1 MTRKL
6 IAAFV
11 LLSLFTS
18 LAASAAE
25 KLDVIAVRDGV
36 TIKAAV
42 NADAGKTAPIVVLLM
57 GGNGIA
63 RLDRWDGTGDPNGNF
78 LTRIRK
84 TLAAQGFITALPD
97 APSDRQD
104 RGLGNSRVGKAHA
117 EDLAAVIRYMR
128 RYSNAPVFVA
138 GTSRGTIS
146 AANVASRMPAGEIAG
161 LLLTAT
167 VTKANKRGNL
177 DPVGEVALD
186 KIKMPVL
193 IAHHKD
199 DDCYV
204 CPPGN
209 IPSLAEKFTASPSVK
224 VSFFEGGSGWRGDPC
239 HAFHAHGFLG
249 IEGKVTAEMV
259 AWMKAVAAKA
269 KP

>member
-6 IAAFV
+6 VAVSFFLS
-11 LLSLFTS
+11 LLSS
-18 LAASAAE
+18 LSAGAAE
-25 KLDVIAVRDGV
+25 KLDTIPVRDGV

-42 NADAGKTAPIVVLLM
+42 NADAGKDAPIVILLV

-78 LTRIRK
+78 MTRIRK
-84 TLAAQGFITALPD
+84 DIAAQGFITALPD
-97 APSDRQD
+97 APSDRQE
-104 RGLGNSRVGKAHA
+104 RGLGNSRTGRVHA
-117 EDLAAVIRYMR
+117 EDIGAVIRHMR
-128 RYSNAPVFVA
+128 RYSNGPVFVA

-146 AANVASRMPAGEIAG
+146 AANVTARMAAGEIAG
-161 LLLTAT
+161 LVLTAT
-167 VTKANKRGNL
+167 VTKANKRGSL
-177 DPVGEVALD
+177 DPVGEVALE
-186 KIKMPVL
+186 KIKVPVL
-193 IAHHKD
+193 LAHHKED
-199 DDCYV
+199 ECYL
-204 CPPGN
+204 CPPGS
-209 IPSLAEKFTASPSVK
+209 IPDLARKFTASPSVK

-259 AWMKAVAAKA
+259 TWMKAVAPKA

>member
-6 IAAFV
+6 VAAFV

-42 NADAGKTAPIVVLLM
+42 NADAGKDAPIVILLV

-78 LTRIRK
+78 MTRIRK
-84 TLAAQGFITALPD
+84 DIAAQGFITALPD
-97 APSDRQD
+97 APSDRQE
-104 RGLGNSRVGKAHA
+104 RGLGNSRTGRIHT
-117 EDLAAVIRYMR
+117 EDIGAVIRHMR
-128 RYSNAPVFVA
+128 RYSNGPVFVA

-146 AANVASRMPAGEIAG
+146 AANVAARMAAGGIAG
-161 LLLTAT
+161 LILTAT
-167 VTKANKRGNL
+167 VTKANKRGSL
-177 DPVGEVALD
+177 DPVGEVALE
-186 KIKMPVL
+186 KIRVPVL
-193 IAHHKD
+193 LAHHKE

-204 CPPGN
+204 CPPGS
-209 IPSLAEKFTASPSVK
+209 IPSLAKKFTAAPSVK

-249 IEGKVTAEMV
+249 IEGKVTADIV